1 MALSLLLHKRMK
13 HLPTLETD
21 RHPTLETFER
31 VLGKGV
37 MVERG
42 PADRRRG
49 LWDSDGVAG
58 VALLEYEGTA
68 PSHRLFGEEPFDHED
83 SGDYDDE

>member
-1 MALSLLLHKRMK
+1 MK
-13 HLPTLETD
+13 NVPTLERD

-31 VLGKGV
+31 VLSKGV

-49 LWDSDGVAG
+49 LWDSSSVAG
-58 VALLEYEGTA
+58 VALLEFEGTD
-68 PSHRLFGEEPFDHED
+68 RMFGEAPFERED
-83 SGDYDDE
+83 SGDSDDE

>member
-1 MALSLLLHKRMK
+1 MK
-13 HLPTLETD
+13 NVPTLERD

-31 VLGKGV
+31 VLSKGV

-49 LWDSDGVAG
+49 LWDSSSVAG
-58 VALLEYEGTA
+58 VALLEFEGNT
-68 PSHRLFGEEPFDHED
+68 STHRMFGEVPFDRED

>member
-1 MALSLLLHKRMK
+1 M
-13 HLPTLETD
+13 
-21 RHPTLETFER
+21 LETFER

-49 LWDSDGVAG
+49 LWESRSVAG
-58 VALLEYEGTA
+58 GELLEYEESA
-68 PSHRLFGEEPFDHED
+68 PGHRLFGEEPFDRED